1 MSKTPFW
8 GFFRHRRPKYM
19 AYLTP
24 KTMPHIHSLT
34 KLMSSPPHKTYVVPL
49 PGGPCGPKWDPKCP
63 HTVLNGPHHVGY
75 RWKPWE
81 KGFQTS
87 QVPWDNSP
95 STPSS
100 APSNPGTPHGGQTR
114 EKGPLPKN
122 CVSFESHISRIP
134 LGDSNCRNGHFKEK
148 CKGFPMIPSFLA
160 DSPPVSRS
168 GALKLAQGPL
178 FAHPFMLDCTK
189 NHPQPPVDPKK
200 GTYSIQHWHEHG
212 NEHGHKSGCHTSA
225 KAAAVA
231 MFASPMGAG

>member
-1 MSKTPFW
+1 
-8 GFFRHRRPKYM
+8 
-19 AYLTP
+19 
-24 KTMPHIHSLT
+24 
-34 KLMSSPPHKTYVVPL
+34 MSSPSQGAPVGPNGTPNAPIQCSMDPIMWGTGGNLGKRAFKRARSHGITLRL
-49 PGGPCGPKWDPKCP
+49 PRVLPRATRGLP
-63 HTVLNGPHHVGY
+63 TVA
-75 RWKPWE
+75 KPG
-81 KGFQTS
+81 KR
-87 QVPWDNSP
+87 
-95 STPSS
+95 
-100 APSNPGTPHGGQTR
+100 APSQ
-114 EKGPLPKN
+114 KN